1 MRSLCS
7 SCPVILTTYQLN
19 KWWQQPQSWEMTKR
33 YLRGH
38 WTLKHWPFRDVKVCE
53 SRRGEQSISV
63 AVRAKGWTPAA
74 EKGAYINTRQERK
87 AWGEWFNPKELPYD
101 CWNVGLCDELLE
113 GVAPSPWLS
122 CFSLSLPSWPV
133 NTVHYQLWMNVHTV

>member
-1 MRSLCS
+1 MQSLCS

-33 YLRGH
+33 YLRGQ

-53 SRRGEQSISV
+53 SRRGEQSILV
-63 AVRAKGWTPAA
+63 AERAKGWTPAA
-74 EKGAYINTRQERK
+74 EKEHTSIQDREEK
-87 AWGEWFNPKELPYD
+87 AEESDSIMQELPND

-113 GVAPSPWLS
+113 GVAQSPRLS

-133 NTVHYQLWMNVHTV
+133 NTVHYQLWMNVHTA